1 MRQKQRIFL
10 LFVLLGVLGCP
21 STLFCES
28 MDEMAEQYEKAY
40 NALVPPPNS
49 SMNSDYKLG
58 QVALGTMYT
67 GKSIKML
74 YDQYQKQ
81 IDQNQ
86 IMLLKYDE
94 MIRQNNEII
103 NLLKIIAKK
112 GMPAP

>member
-1 MRQKQRIFL
+1 MRQKQRFFFF
-10 LFVLLGVLGCP
+10 FVLLCVLGCP

-28 MDEMAEQYEKAY
+28 MDEMAEQYEKEY
-40 NALVPPPNS
+40 HALVPPPNS

-74 YDQYQKQ
+74 YDQNQKQ

-86 IMLLKYDE
+86 IMILKYDE
-94 MIRQNNEII
+94 IIRQNNEII
-103 NLLKIIAKK
+103 NLLKILAKK
-112 GMPAP
+112 GIPAP

>member
-1 MRQKQRIFL
+1 MHQKQRMFWV
-10 LFVLLGVLGCP
+10 FVLLIVLGCP
-21 STLFCES
+21 YVLFGES
-28 MDEMAEQYEKAY
+28 MDEMAEQYEKEY

-58 QVALGTMYT
+58 QVALGTLYT

-74 YDQYQKQ
+74 YDQNQKQ

-86 IMLLKYDE
+86 TMLLKYDE
-94 MIRQNNEII
+94 IIRQNNEII